1 MTAGDVVPV
10 EKNDFMAGR
19 IWQCMAIVRL
29 ALALAPARR
38 VAREAGFAGRV
49 TRARGLDWLKPP
61 TAEEVIALLSASNQ
75 LDPAGIPLGVLGI
88 ALRHFLA
95 KQPPI
100 KTGAAGIKTTKKIE
114 PSLEAKGRIS
124 SGSPRPTQSLRGKL
138 ARGGMVFGIS
148 PWGWD
153 LPMGF
158 HGALGP

>member
-19 IWQCMAIVRL
+19 IWQRKAIVRL

-38 VAREAGFAGRV
+38 VAREAGFTGRAA
-49 TRARGLDWLKPP
+49 RARGLDWLKPP

>member
-1 MTAGDVVPV
+1 VTAGDVVPV

-19 IWQCMAIVRL
+19 IWQGKAIVRLALAL

-75 LDPAGIPLGVLGI
+75 LDPAGMPLGVLGI

-124 SGSPRPTQSLRGKL
+124 SGSPRPTQSRRGKL
-138 ARGGMVFGIS
+138 ARGGMVF
-148 PWGWD
+148 
-153 LPMGF
+153 
-158 HGALGP
+158 